1 MTASLERVLRAFLK
15 DPAAPR
21 YGYDLMKAT
30 GLQSGTLYPLLARL
44 KDEGLVDSRWEPPG
58 ENGQRPRVYYRLTA
72 EGISRARLELAQ
84 LSLSRADVRPGV
96 TRPVPGSAG

>member
-1 MTASLERVLRAFLK
+1 MTASLERVLRAFLE
-15 DPAAPR
+15 DPTASR

-44 KDEGLVDSRWEPPG
+44 KDDGLVDSRWEPPG
-58 ENGQRPRVYYRLTA
+58 ENGQRPRVYYQLTP
-72 EGISRARLELAQ
+72 EGVSRARLELAQ
-84 LSLSRADVRPGV
+84 LSLSRGDMRAGA

>member
-44 KDEGLVDSRWEPPG
+44 KDDGLVDSRWEPPG
-58 ENGQRPRVYYRLTA
+58 ETSQRPRVYYQLTP
-72 EGISRARLELAQ
+72 EGVSRARLELAE
-84 LSLSRADVRPGV
+84 LSLNRRNTPARATHPA
-96 TRPVPGSAG
+96 PGSAG